1 MFARFFSILGID
13 SEADEYSGLFLFGR
27 YFLGVYENSLGNI
40 STPGYTI
47 WDPSKKDNKNLF
59 NSIILVVIWV
69 IWFLNQWFI
78 FMILLNFIIALIS
91 QSYDDVM
98 EKQMET
104 EYLQK
109 TKLNR
114 ECRFMMKTLGSPCH
128 P

>member
-1 MFARFFSILGID
+1 MFFFFLWNYMFARFFAILGID

-47 WDPSKKDNKNLF
+47 WDPSDKENKNLF
-59 NSIILVVIWV
+59 NTIILVVIWV

-78 FMILLNFIIALIS
+78 FMILLNFVIALIS

-104 EYLQK
+104 EYL
-109 TKLNR
+109 
-114 ECRFMMKTLGSPCH
+114 
-128 P
+128 